1 MKNILVVDDEL
12 EVLEA
17 TKKILL
23 KNQYAVMTAS
33 AGKEAV
39 TLAKVNRPDLIL
51 LDIVMPDMDGRDVLV
66 ELKKDPATKDIPII
80 FVTARGEQF
89 ERDYGLKLGAHEYIS
104 KPCDAVFLLSQV
116 AGILNKSR

>member
-1 MKNILVVDDEL
+1 MKTILVVDDEK

-17 TKKILL
+17 TQKILI
-23 KNQYAVMTAS
+23 KNQYGVLTAS
-33 AGKEAV
+33 GGREAV
-39 TLAKVNRPDLIL
+39 AIASSNRPDLIL

-66 ELKKDPATKDIPII
+66 ELKKDASTKDIPII

-104 KPCDAVFLLSQV
+104 KPCDATFLLRQV
-116 AGILNKSR
+116 ERALSKSK

>member
-39 TLAKVNRPDLIL
+39 ALAKVNRPDLIL